1 LPIFCAN
8 YAGDPHCGTFPQNNI
23 AMKVSLA
30 IATIGRIK
38 ELNRLLDSLRR
49 QTHTD
54 FEVLIADQ
62 NPLGFLDDIL
72 NTFAC
77 DLHIQRV
84 CIEPQ
89 GVSNARNALFKLL
102 AGDLVAFPDDDCWY
116 APDTLETVAKF
127 FQQHESAQSA
137 VGIWLHDE
145 SALPNPDI
153 YNFSTHVVNYRE
165 LFRRGETYVQFFR
178 KGAVKAIGMFD
189 PILGPGTGLPY
200 GCGEDTDYLL
210 RATKVG
216 QVWRVPT
223 IRVFHPLPNT
233 QNPNQA
239 HKWRAYGR
247 GRMYLLKKHKLPLWF
262 KIGNVAYPLW
272 RALIE
277 GRGNWRYRWEMFRG
291 RLTELM
297 NR

>member
-1 LPIFCAN
+1 
-8 YAGDPHCGTFPQNNI
+8 
-23 AMKVSLA
+23 MKVSLA

-200 GCGEDTDYLL
+200 GLPQRLAKCGEYLPFVYFTPCPTPKTP
-210 RATKVG
+210 TKRINGGHMAEDVCTCLKNISYPSG
-216 QVWRVPT
+216 SKLAMWL
-223 IRVFHPLPNT
+223 IH
-233 QNPNQA
+233 
-239 HKWRAYGR
+239 YGE
-247 GRMYLLKKHKLPLWF
+247 H
-262 KIGNVAYPLW
+262 
-272 RALIE
+272 
-277 GRGNWRYRWEMFRG
+277 
-291 RLTELM
+291 
-297 NR
+297 